1 MPSDIGVKM
10 GVTGLAQFKQS
21 MNQAQQSVKTLDAAL
36 KLNEK
41 QYKANGDAE
50 TYMQQ
55 KSKLLQQQI
64 AAQNTVVKQGQQA
77 LDAMAKNGVDPAS
90 KSYQQM
96 SQRVL
101 EAQSALLDMHGDLDS
116 VGQSAQATTQKTD
129 QLTNSLNGINKKVNF
144 DAVLGGIG
152 KITSGMEAAAKK
164 VESLARDVWATMAMA
179 GAWADN
185 ENTLAAMYGLD
196 VETLQRMQGASR
208 TIDTSV
214 ESIIK
219 SQQKLKNNMTSGS
232 KDFDEAIKKL
242 DVSLTNGSQWWKNTE
257 GQTGAEVRERIQEA
271 MKMRDFTDIFWDIGD
286 AILHYDDAIERDA
299 MAQKIFGTSW
309 RELIPLFQAG
319 RKEYEE
325 TLDAQSIVTQE
336 NVDKLNALDD
346 ALQKLDQDYQAT
358 KYTLLSEF
366 APAFTAVGGTLSDLL
381 GRFNEYLQTGEGQEK
396 LDDLSQA
403 VTDLFSGL
411 SDADFGQAIDTAGG
425 ILDTITGALE
435 WIRENHGEV
444 ETAIK
449 GIGGAF
455 LTLKAAEV
463 VGGLAQGANA
473 LKQLFG
479 GGAAAAGGA
488 AAGASGGAVTT
499 TAGTAVSGLAKGLGI
514 GALFKTGAEMT
525 KDDPLTLWGRLNGAK
540 GPQAISISP
549 SSIVPTA
556 TELRRSRYGSNLETA
571 SEESMRTAVENV
583 YDRLYQA
590 INDYDPNTSTQ
601 NTTQFFDNVL
611 YPLIQEAG
619 QERGV
624 VGDSMAQ
631 IADLIYDKWIQSLFD
646 DEWEGTTGGLLN
658 ILQEA
663 IDANAQGLTVDTM
676 PVLPEDAADALQ
688 SQLSSLNL
696 SVPVTAVPRF
706 GVMSHANGLPFVPFD
721 GYIAALHKGE
731 RVVPANQNR
740 NYTANSNLYVE
751 TMNMNNG
758 TDAQGLA
765 AAMAAENR
773 RIRAG
778 FGS

>member
-1 MPSDIGVKM
+1 
-10 GVTGLAQFKQS
+10 
-21 MNQAQQSVKTLDAAL
+21 
-36 KLNEK
+36 
-41 QYKANGDAE
+41 
-50 TYMQQ
+50 
-55 KSKLLQQQI
+55 
-64 AAQNTVVKQGQQA
+64 
-77 LDAMAKNGVDPAS
+77 
-90 KSYQQM
+90 
-96 SQRVL
+96 
-101 EAQSALLDMHGDLDS
+101 
-116 VGQSAQATTQKTD
+116 
-129 QLTNSLNGINKKVNF
+129 
-144 DAVLGGIG
+144 
-152 KITSGMEAAAKK
+152 
-164 VESLARDVWATMAMA
+164 
-179 GAWADN
+179 N

-219 SQQKLKNNMTSGS
+219 SQQKLKNNLTYGGN
-232 KDFDEAIKKL
+232 DFNEAIKKL
-242 DVSLTNGSQWWKNTE
+242 DVSLTNGGEWWKDTATK
-257 GQTGAEVRERIQEA
+257 TGAEVRASIQEA

-286 AILHYDDAIERDA
+286 AIMNYDDAIERDA
-299 MAQKIFGTSW
+299 IAQKVFGRSW
-309 RELIPLFQAG
+309 QELVPLFTAG
-319 RKEYEE
+319 REEYEK
-325 TLDAQSIVTQE
+325 TMDAQSVVTEE
-336 NVDKLNALDD
+336 NVNKLNQLDD

-358 KYTLLSEF
+358 KNTILAEL
-366 APAFTAVGGTLSDLL
+366 APAFTEVGKTLSGLI
-381 GRFNEYLQTGEGQEK
+381 GQFNEYLQTDEGREK
-396 LDDLSQA
+396 MEGLSQA

-411 SDADFGQAIDTAGG
+411 SDADFGAAIDTAGG
-425 ILDTITGALE
+425 ILDTITGALG
-435 WIRENHGEV
+435 WIKDNKDGV
-444 ETAIK
+444 IDAIK

-455 LTLKAAEV
+455 LALKAAEI

-479 GGAAAAGGA
+479 GGASSAA
-488 AAGASGGAVTT
+488 AAGAAASAAVPVTGETSGW
-499 TAGTAVSGLAKGLGI
+499 LKGLGI
-514 GALFKTGAEMT
+514 GALLKTGAEID
-525 KDDPLTLWGRLNGAK
+525 KDDPLTLWGRLNGAT
-540 GPQAISISP
+540 GPQVLGPDPGLIM
-549 SSIVPTA
+549 PTS
-556 TELRRSRYGSNLETA
+556 TELRRSRHGSNLETA
-571 SEESMRTAVENV
+571 SEESMQAAVANV

-624 VGDSMAQ
+624 VGDSMAE

-676 PVLPEDAADALQ
+676 PVLPEDAGAQLE
-688 SQLSSLNL
+688 SQLSGLNL
-696 SVPVTAVPRF
+696 SVPVSVVPRVS
-706 GVMSHANGLPFVPFD
+706 VMSHANGLPFVPFD

-740 NYTANSNLYVE
+740 NYTATSNLYIQQ
-751 TMNMNNG
+751 MNMNNG

>member
-10 GVTGLAQFKQS
+10 GVTGLAQYKQS

-101 EAQSALLDMHGDLDS
+101 EAQSALLDMHGSLDDI
-116 VGQSAQATTQKTD
+116 GQSAQTTTQKTD
-129 QLTNSLNGINKKVNF
+129 QLTNSLNGINTKVNF

-164 VESLARDVWATMAMA
+164 VESLARDVWDTMAMA

-196 VETLQRMQGASR
+196 VETLQRMQGASK

-325 TLDAQSIVTQE
+325 TLDKQSIVTKE

-346 ALQKLDQDYQAT
+346 ALQKLNQDYQAT

-366 APAFTAVGGTLSDLL
+366 APAFTSVGGTLSDLL
-381 GRFNEYLQTGEGQEK
+381 SQFNEYLKTDEGREK
-396 LDDLSQA
+396 LDGLSQA

-425 ILDTITGALE
+425 ILDTITGALG
-435 WIRENHGEV
+435 WIKDNKDGV
-444 ETAIK
+444 ITAIK

-455 LTLKAAEV
+455 LSLKAAEV

-473 LKQLFG
+473 LQQLFG
-479 GGAAAAGGA
+479 GGSKGGASASPAQAASGSGARLSTAKALAMEALPFVLEDAAVIAAAVTPAVIAQNEDYARAEREREERLRIAGQNNGTDAAFLAAAAGALGLQRKGDGDLIRGWLGSIRWGDPAAIEAILTGLQDRQNQQMAELYNTINQYSPTTSDGNYTWNQLQRYWAGEPMDLGAETALLESIA
-488 AAGASGGAVTT
+488 AAYA
-499 TAGTAVSGLAKGLGI
+499 
-514 GALFKTGAEMT
+514 AELEAMEAP
-525 KDDPLTLWGRLNGAK
+525 KVEIDP
-540 GPQAISISP
+540 
-549 SSIVPTA
+549 
-556 TELRRSRYGSNLETA
+556 EL
-571 SEESMRTAVENV
+571 
-583 YDRLYQA
+583 
-590 INDYDPNTSTQ
+590 P
-601 NTTQFFDNVL
+601 
-611 YPLIQEAG
+611 
-619 QERGV
+619 
-624 VGDSMAQ
+624 
-631 IADLIYDKWIQSLFD
+631 
-646 DEWEGTTGGLLN
+646 
-658 ILQEA
+658 
-663 IDANAQGLTVDTM
+663 
-676 PVLPEDAADALQ
+676 ADAGAQLE
-688 SQLSSLNL
+688 SQLSGLNL
-696 SVPVTAVPRF
+696 TVPVTATPRF